1 MTEEYREIG
10 VMKAIGIT
18 DFKIRS
24 LYLVKYLMLAVVGAA
39 IGFLASIP
47 FGNMLLQ
54 SVTENMM
61 LGNSHAITVN
71 FMGAVIV
78 IAVTI
83 WFAYR
88 CTGKVKKLT
97 PVDAIRNGQSGE
109 CFKKK
114 SIYRLGKS
122 RFNSTWYLAV
132 NDILSSPRRFLTIIL
147 SFFLCSVFML
157 GVVITTDTMKSKN
170 LITTFGKESD
180 VYISDVS
187 QAMGNMAGKT
197 RADLAKELD
206 DLAEELT
213 EEGMPSE
220 MSVEI
225 QYTIKINFHS
235 FI

>member
-1 MTEEYREIG
+1 MDMIVAFVVLVLSVCLMIVSFAVLKFTITFTVTEEYREIG

-71 FMGAVIV
+71 FMSAVIV

-88 CTGKVKKLT
+88 WMLFETVSPENALKRNPFTGWEKVVLT
-97 PVDAIRNGQSGE
+97 VPGIWQSMI
-109 CFKKK
+109 F
-114 SIYRLGKS
+114 
-122 RFNSTWYLAV
+122 
-132 NDILSSPRRFLTIIL
+132 
-147 SFFLCSVFML
+147 
-157 GVVITTDTMKSKN
+157 
-170 LITTFGKESD
+170 
-180 VYISDVS
+180 
-187 QAMGNMAGKT
+187 
-197 RADLAKELD
+197 
-206 DLAEELT
+206 
-213 EEGMPSE
+213 
-220 MSVEI
+220 
-225 QYTIKINFHS
+225 
-235 FI
+235 